1 MSPRMVRPGGTLT
14 SAPLSRRSLLMVSTV
29 GVGGLWVVQAADLS
43 RAHAAVPGARDVAFD
58 QGVASGQVTD
68 RAVTLWTRCTG
79 LAGSARLAVEVATD
93 PGFGSIVARTEALA
107 DAGAAGTARVRVGGG
122 RLRAG
127 ERYWYRFETADGA
140 GSPVGRFRLAPPA
153 GSAEPVRVAFFSC
166 QEFGAG
172 YYAAHRDLAAHDPDL
187 VVCLGDYQYETAL
200 ADGAVRTTPGT
211 PDGQVRTL
219 EEYRANYAAYHSDP
233 DLRAVRAAAPLVPI
247 WDDHEV
253 EDNYA
258 GPVRGGRS
266 GEGRDIPF
274 GERRATG
281 YRAWFEAMPVIRD
294 EREPDRSYGR
304 LAFGQVDLFAL
315 DTRQYRTDQPCNPG
329 DDAFATCLDPRD
341 VLTSDAT
348 ILGAAQRDW
357 LIGGLA
363 DSRASWRLVANQ
375 VMAMSLDLVP
385 GRTVNTDSWDGYGF
399 ERAAV
404 LDAVAAAGV
413 EDVALLT
420 GDIHTFFAGEVSRTG
435 RDRSVRTPGLASGA
449 PVATEFVAG
458 SVTSPGSTDRI
469 ASDEA
474 GRNAVAAVLDPIVR
488 AANPHL
494 AYANTAYKG
503 YGILDASAD
512 ALSVRYRAVR
522 EPRDA
527 DSDVITLASFRVPR
541 GRAQVEVAGTAAAR
555 ATPPGTRRRGAA
567 DGARTVTPDDATDA
581 FREFLA
587 GH

>member
-1 MSPRMVRPGGTLT
+1 M
-14 SAPLSRRSLLMVSTV
+14 
-29 GVGGLWVVQAADLS
+29 
-43 RAHAAVPGARDVAFD
+43 
-58 QGVASGQVTD
+58 
-68 RAVTLWTRCTG
+68 
-79 LAGSARLAVEVATD
+79 
-93 PGFGSIVARTEALA
+93 
-107 DAGAAGTARVRVGGG
+107 
-122 RLRAG
+122 
-127 ERYWYRFETADGA
+127 
-140 GSPVGRFRLAPPA
+140 
-153 GSAEPVRVAFFSC
+153 AFFSC

-172 YYAAHRDLAAHDPDL
+172 YDAAHRDLAAQDPDL
-187 VVCLGDYQYETAL
+187 VVCLGDYQYETAF
-200 ADGAVRTTPGT
+200 ADGAVRQTPAT

-233 DLRAVRAAAPLVPI
+233 DLRAVRAIAPLVPI

-258 GPVRGGRS
+258 GPWPGGRS
-266 GEGRDIPF
+266 GDGRDIPF
-274 GERRATG
+274 GERRAAG
-281 YRAWFEAMPVIRD
+281 YRAWFEAMPVIRNPQ
-294 EREPDRSYGR
+294 EPDRTYGR
-304 LAFGQVDLFAL
+304 RAFGQVDLFTL
-315 DTRQYRTDQPCNPG
+315 DTRQYRTDQPCNP
-329 DDAFATCLDPRD
+329 DDGAVAACLDPRD

-348 ILGAAQRDW
+348 ILGVAQRDW
-357 LIGGLA
+357 LVGGLT

-385 GRTVNTDSWDGYGF
+385 GFTVNTDSWDGYGF

-435 RDRSVRTPGLASGA
+435 RDRSVRTLGLDAGA

-458 SVTSPGSTDRI
+458 SVTSPGATDRI
-469 ASDEA
+469 ASTED

-494 AYANTAYKG
+494 AYANSAYKG
-503 YGILDASAD
+503 YGILEASAD

-527 DSDVITLASFRVPR
+527 DSEVVTLASFRVPR
-541 GRAQVEVAGTAAAR
+541 GRAEVEVIATASPDEAA
-555 ATPPGTRRRGAA
+555 PGGLRGGASTS
-567 DGARTVTPDDATDA
+567 ARTVSPDDATAA
-581 FREFLA
+581 FREFMA
-587 GH
+587 GT

>member
-1 MSPRMVRPGGTLT
+1 MSTRIARPGVGT
-14 SAPLSRRSLLMVSTV
+14 SPSSRLSRRSLLMASAV
-29 GVGGLWVVQAADLS
+29 GAGGLWVVSAADLS

-58 QGVASGQVTD
+58 QGVASGQVTH
-68 RAVTLWTRCTG
+68 RAVTLWTRCAG
-79 LAGSARLAVEVATD
+79 LTGSARLVVEVATD
-93 PGFGSIVARTEALA
+93 PGFGSVVARSEALA
-107 DAGAAGTARVRVGGG
+107 DADAAGTARVRVGG
-122 RLRAG
+122 LRAG
-127 ERYWYRFETADGA
+127 ERYWYRFESADQVS
-140 GSPVGRFRLAPPA
+140 SPVGRFRLAPPP
-153 GSAEPVRVAFFSC
+153 GSTEPVRVAFFSC
-166 QEFGAG
+166 QELGAG
-172 YYAAHRDLAAHDPDL
+172 YYAAHRDLAAQDPDL

-200 ADGAVRTTPGT
+200 TDGAVRRSPET

-233 DLRAVRAAAPLVPI
+233 DLRAMRAVAPLVPI

-258 GPVRGGRS
+258 GPLPGGRS

-274 GERRATG
+274 GERRAAG

-294 EREPDRSYGR
+294 AREPDRSYGR
-304 LAFGQVDLFAL
+304 LGFGQVDLFTL

-348 ILGAAQRDW
+348 LLGAAQRDW
-357 LIGGLA
+357 LVDGLA
-363 DSRASWRLVANQ
+363 GSRASWRLVANQ

-420 GDIHTFFAGEVSRTG
+420 GDIHTFFAGQVSRTG
-435 RDRSVRTPGLASGA
+435 RDRSVRTPGLDAGA

-503 YGILDASAD
+503 YGILDASTD

-527 DSDVITLASFRVPR
+527 DSEVVTLASFHVPR
-541 GRAQVEVAGTAAAR
+541 GRAEVEVTDTAA
-555 ATPPGTRRRGAA
+555 
-567 DGARTVTPDDATDA
+567 
-581 FREFLA
+581 RET
-587 GH
+587 